1 MFRHARLSRI
11 ARLYLVWVALYFF
24 SLAVSS
30 TLMNFYLDSIGMTRG
45 QIGIFHAASQLGGVI
60 VALPAIFLF
69 EKTGRRIALVAGAIL
84 STLPRFFTV
93 LSALPHVI
101 VAAEAASGFGS
112 IMFGLASVSLLADA
126 SDHDNRASVYATA
139 DFTRTLA
146 FLIGSVLAGLL
157 PALIAP
163 VLAVPAQSAQ
173 AYRWTLFTAFAVRL
187 AGALPLLLIALQP
200 AGDDAR
206 AALPGVKALRYLN
219 PKVLLALP
227 SRVYAFAVPFAL
239 TILAD
244 AFVFTFINLIL
255 REQFGASDATI
266 GLVLGVNLLIGS
278 LAVLAAPA
286 LSTRISDR
294 AIIIAG
300 TLFVALCYA
309 LLGVSAGLL
318 MGMAAIFAMTIATQV
333 SRVLY
338 RAFTINA
345 MRREDYFISSTML
358 ALAANVG
365 PAIAPPVSGFLQ
377 ERWGDAPIYAIA
389 VALTV
394 AAAILFAIIARRVA
408 PVMSLPA
415 THAPA
420 PQRHP
425 E

>member
-1 MFRHARLSRI
+1 MGRI
-11 ARLYLVWVALYFF
+11 ARLYLVWVALFYF

-45 QIGIFHAASQLGGVI
+45 QMGIFHAASQLGGVV

-69 EKTGRRIALVAGAIL
+69 EKAGRRAALVAGAAL

-93 LSALPHVI
+93 LATSPNVI
-101 VAAEAASGFGS
+101 ILAEAASGFGS
-112 IMFGLASVSLLADA
+112 VMFGLASVSLLADA
-126 SDHDNRASVYATA
+126 SEHDNRAAVYATA
-139 DFTRTLA
+139 DFTRTA
-146 FLIGSVLAGLL
+146 SFLIGSVLAGVM

-163 VLAVPAQSAQ
+163 VLDVSAQSPE
-173 AYRWTLFTAFAVRL
+173 AYRWTLFAAFVVRL
-187 AGALPLLLIALQP
+187 AGVLPLLLIALQP
-200 AGDDAR
+200 ASDDAR
-206 AALPGVKALRYLN
+206 ESLPDVAALRYLN
-219 PKVLLALP
+219 PKVLLAVPL
-227 SRVYAFAVPFAL
+227 RVYAFAVPFML
-239 TILAD
+239 TIVAD

-278 LAVLAAPA
+278 VAVLLAPA

-294 AIIIAG
+294 TIIIAG
-300 TLFVALCYA
+300 TLFIALCYA
-309 LLGVSAGLL
+309 LLGLSAGLW

-345 MRREDYFISSTML
+345 MRREDYFIASTML

-365 PAIAPPVSGFLQ
+365 PAIAPPISGYLQ
-377 ERWGDAPIYAIA
+377 QTVGDAPLYIIA
-389 VALTV
+389 VVLCV
-394 AAAILFAIIARRVA
+394 AAALLFAVSARAFA
-408 PVMSLPA
+408 PATPLPA
-415 THAPA
+415 TPA
-420 PQRHP
+420 SVPQRHP